1 MFEPAA
7 LSLDFCLYSLLAGE
21 TSKML
26 LGHLYPHHTSIQNLT
41 LRTADTRNWAI
52 LVERQFATNALSRRP
67 PYFSRH
73 MTHQPKIDGGKPNPH
88 DLQRNKSGQEET
100 VVEHDRA
107 HSPDGY
113 MPRKPRQLARHT
125 SCASRLINNRTGRS
139 YADPRR
145 CGTEAGSGH
154 FAVGVD
160 LGHSFTLSGRIISQ
174 CICFVPIHK
183 GEAHI
188 FLRIVASLLA
198 LIVLQDRPGSS
209 DPTLHSRSG
218 SPASIRS
225 ETFRLHSPSK
235 TALRR
240 KIRSAADLKAM
251 AIAIRTTA
259 LAATPVGSDPR
270 QNGKFA
276 ATATEPLTNQQ
287 AFRLAKRTKCVAA
300 PTLRPTSETSK
311 TAAHTS
317 LRPNDGE
324 VMAVSG
330 FSYPARIF
338 SAVRS
343 PETQLLAARGKPQA
357 PFRRAASSGKSNP
370 APAINTFWVRRLA
383 LTSGVS

>member
-1 MFEPAA
+1 MAIPKVFRCAISVCLQTQFWTVA
-7 LSLDFCLYSLLAGE
+7 TLSCRAKNTLSLHANLSPIADGE
-21 TSKML
+21 DNRD
-26 LGHLYPHHTSIQNLT
+26 HTDQYKPGQMECTGKQNRASRPGRYT
-41 LRTADTRNWAI
+41 LRD
-52 LVERQFATNALSRRP
+52 
-67 PYFSRH
+67 
-73 MTHQPKIDGGKPNPH
+73 
-88 DLQRNKSGQEET
+88 
-100 VVEHDRA
+100 
-107 HSPDGY
+107 
-113 MPRKPRQLARHT
+113 PRQLSRD
-125 SCASRLINNRTGRS
+125 SGFSGRLIRNRTRRNCHH
-139 YADPRR
+139 PRR

-174 CICFVPIHK
+174 CIRFVPIHK

-225 ETFRLHSPSK
+225 GTFRLRSLSK

-270 QNGKFA
+270 QNGKFV

-287 AFRLAKRTKCVAA
+287 AFRLAKRTECVAA

-311 TAAHTS
+311 TSAHTS

-343 PETQLLAARGKPQA
+343 PETQPLAARGKPQT

-370 APAINTFWVRRLA
+370 ASAIGNFWVRRLA